1 MPTQPAFRL
10 PEKLQSLID
19 EAYTLFAEY
28 PARFPLNVC
37 TCDCCMSEDEQREL
51 LRFPLAE
58 IPEGWV
64 CAYLGC
70 VPLDD
75 VPAVVADMKHFLPR
89 IAQGIVRREEV
100 RILTEATLDKL
111 HVDRTD
117 LWQSEELDWLNRFAA
132 AWLEHVLRHGE
143 YDDEI
148 KETLEMFARAGL
160 PMPPLLD
167 LWTRHAHSLPALRAF
182 VELYL
187 AAPYGYQLPDPDC
200 DMKAS
205 REALLEWFA
214 HPKTVARFHAALEQ
228 ALLAGREDPC
238 ETLLWEQ
245 CYDWLDERKTH
256 FQAA

>member
-1 MPTQPAFRL
+1 MQ
-10 PEKLQSLID
+10 KLID
-19 EAYTLFAEY
+19 EAYALFAHY

-111 HVDRTD
+111 HADRTD
-117 LWQSEELDWLNRFAA
+117 LWQS
-132 AWLEHVLRHGE
+132 
-143 YDDEI
+143 
-148 KETLEMFARAGL
+148 
-160 PMPPLLD
+160 
-167 LWTRHAHSLPALRAF
+167 
-182 VELYL
+182 
-187 AAPYGYQLPDPDC
+187 
-200 DMKAS
+200 
-205 REALLEWFA
+205 
-214 HPKTVARFHAALEQ
+214 
-228 ALLAGREDPC
+228 
-238 ETLLWEQ
+238 
-245 CYDWLDERKTH
+245 
-256 FQAA
+256 

>member
-1 MPTQPAFRL
+1 MQ
-10 PEKLQSLID
+10 KLID
-19 EAYTLFAEY
+19 EAYALFAHY

-64 CAYLGC
+64 CSYLGC

-100 RILTEATLDKL
+100 RILTAATLDKL
-111 HVDRTD
+111 HADRTD
-117 LWQSEELDWLNRFAA
+117 LWRSEELNWLNRFAA
-132 AWLEHVLRHGE
+132 AWLEHVLCHGE

-187 AAPYGYQLPDPDC
+187 AVPYGYQLPDPGC

-205 REALLEWFA
+205 REALSAWFA
-214 HPKTVARFHAALEQ
+214 HPNTAARFHAALEQ
-228 ALLAGREDPC
+228 ALLAGREDPS

-245 CYDWLDERKTH
+245 CYDWLAKKR
-256 FQAA
+256 